1 MTTTYVT
8 TVNNMFTIPN
18 PTGYV
23 VNVVFTT
30 VGTDGAY
37 TASIDGSCQFTPVVG
52 NTIVPY
58 ASLTEAEVIN
68 WINQATNNQVNY
80 YACINGQIE
89 SLINPPVSP
98 ENTPLPWAKT

>member
-30 VGTDGAY
+30 VGTQGMY
-37 TASIDGSCQFTPVVG
+37 TASIDGSCQFTPVIGKTV
-52 NTIVPY
+52 IPFS
-58 ASLTEAEVIN
+58 SLTEAEVIG
-68 WINQATNNQVNY
+68 WINEATDNQVNY
-80 YACINGQIE
+80 YNCIDEQIA
-89 SLINPPVSP
+89 SLANPPVNP
-98 ENTPLPWAKT
+98 TNTPLPW